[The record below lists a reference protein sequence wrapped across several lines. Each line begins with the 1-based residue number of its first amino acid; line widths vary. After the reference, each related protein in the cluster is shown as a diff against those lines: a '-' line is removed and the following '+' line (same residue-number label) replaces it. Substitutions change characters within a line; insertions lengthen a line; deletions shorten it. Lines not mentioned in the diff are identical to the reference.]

1 VVKFIIRRTAQSVL
15 VFFLFLTLVFFLIQA
30 QPGDVTNQY
39 ILNPNI
45 TAEARQELRM
55 QFGVDRPVWDQ
66 YVIYLGNFFQGDF
79 GLSFTQ
85 GSRPVVDI
93 IAERLPR
100 TLMLFL
106 TAAAISFYLGF
117 AVGKFIAWR
126 RSGFTEFVSTI
137 GGVYLFTIF
146 TPWLALMALW
156 LFAFQLDWFPLGK
169 FITPTL
175 WIRSGFDS
183 TAVFNYMLLTAFGIS
198 AVTFAA
204 FLALLKLRAR
214 RGGTIL
220 LLTIV
225 AASGL
230 AALFWSFSGAGRF
243 AWDIISHMALPVAV
257 LTAISF
263 GGTMLLT
270 RNSMLE
276 TLREDYVTAA
286 RAKGLQPNVIRD
298 KYVSRNAILPVVTS
312 LVLSLAFAIDG
323 GVITERIFSWEGLGL
338 TLLDA
343 ATNAD
348 IPLAVGAFLFVGLF
362 ALVAHLVV
370 DILYVFL
377 DPRLRIK

>member
-1 VVKFIIRRTAQSVL
+1 VL

-146 TPWLALMALW
+146 TPWLALMAHHLAYGVAGGGFNGDIVRRDYAVDAQQHVGDIARG
-156 LFAFQLDWFPLGK
+156 LCDGGARQRVATECNSRQVCFAQRHF
-169 FITPTL
+169 
-175 WIRSGFDS
+175 
-183 TAVFNYMLLTAFGIS
+183 
-198 AVTFAA
+198 
-204 FLALLKLRAR
+204 
-214 RGGTIL
+214 
-220 LLTIV
+220 
-225 AASGL
+225 
-230 AALFWSFSGAGRF
+230 AGR
-243 AWDIISHMALPVAV
+243 
-257 LTAISF
+257 
-263 GGTMLLT
+263 
-270 RNSMLE
+270 N
-276 TLREDYVTAA
+276 
-286 RAKGLQPNVIRD
+286 
-298 KYVSRNAILPVVTS
+298 
-312 LVLSLAFAIDG
+312 
-323 GVITERIFSWEGLGL
+323 
-338 TLLDA
+338 
-343 ATNAD
+343 
-348 IPLAVGAFLFVGLF
+348 FVGFELG
-362 ALVAHLVV
+362 VC
-370 DILYVFL
+370 D
-377 DPRLRIK
+377 